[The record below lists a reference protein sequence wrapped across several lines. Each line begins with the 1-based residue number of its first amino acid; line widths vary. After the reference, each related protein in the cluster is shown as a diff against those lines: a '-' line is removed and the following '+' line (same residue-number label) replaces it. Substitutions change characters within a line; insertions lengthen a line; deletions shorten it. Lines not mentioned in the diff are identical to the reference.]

1 MFIERF
7 LITWK
12 GKAKLF
18 FNMVAAWKSEDN
30 ARRPKVEETKMAATN
45 CNISP
50 PFNSSSVN
58 VTENF
63 RKWKQQVQKFIMAW
77 GLNAA
82 TLNFVHAESE
92 DSKDPDVVMK
102 KIEKCF
108 TPKISEVYKKRIKS
122 GRLLY

>member
-1 MFIERF
+1 
-7 LITWK
+7 
-12 GKAKLF
+12 
-18 FNMVAAWKSEDN
+18 MVAAWNSDDN

-45 CNISP
+45 CNTSP

-63 RKWKQQVQKFIMAW
+63 RKWKQQVQIFIMAW

-82 TLNFVHAESE
+82 SHTAVILNFVHAESE

-102 KIEKCF
+102 KIEECF
-108 TPKISEVYKKRIKS
+108 TPKISEVCIKRIKS
-122 GRLLY
+122 WRLLY